1 MVFTELRFLFFFLV
15 VFVLHWTLSGA
26 TSRKVLLLISSYV
39 FYSAWDWRFASLLLL
54 STVIDYW
61 VARAIEREPADRRRK
76 GWLTIS
82 LLANL
87 GILGFFKYFNFF
99 VQSGAGFL
107 GWLGLPVD
115 VPTLSIVLPLG
126 ISFYTFQTMSYTL
139 DVYRR
144 KLRAAGP
151 LDFAVFVA
159 FFPQLVAGPI
169 VRASDFLPQLTTLRR
184 WADVVVRPALTL
196 FLIGYIKKACVADN
210 IAPIVD
216 TYFAAPATFTAS
228 AAVLAVMLYAVQIY
242 CDFSGY
248 SDMAIG
254 TARLL
259 GYDLCRNFD
268 APYLS
273 ASVTEFWRR
282 WHISLSTWL
291 RDYLYI
297 TLGGN
302 RGPAWMTY
310 RNLMLTMLLGG
321 LWHGAAWTF
330 VVWGALHG
338 LALAAERALGIG
350 VAAHGWRRLV
360 RVPLTFW
367 WVCVTWIF
375 FRADGFPAAMITLKS
390 FVLWDSPGTRSLPPF
405 LYGVVAALAAVHVLT
420 RLLHRDERP
429 DAATRLPAWGYAVA
443 YGAAFALATAA
454 LPLQYRP
461 FIYFQF

>member
-1 MVFTELRFLFFFLV
+1 MVFTELRFLFFFIV
-15 VFVLHWTLSGA
+15 IFVLHWSLSGS
-26 TSRKVLLLISSYV
+26 TSRKVLLLISSYL
-39 FYSAWDWRFASLLLL
+39 FYSVWDWRFASLLLL
-54 STVIDYW
+54 STVIDYA
-61 VARAIEREPADRRRK
+61 VARALAGEAAQRRRK
-76 GWLTIS
+76 RLLLIS
-82 LLANL
+82 LTANL

-99 VQSGAGFL
+99 VQSGVEFL
-107 GWLGLPVD
+107 GWLGLPAD
-115 VPTLSIVLPLG
+115 APTLSIILPLG
-126 ISFYTFQTMSYTL
+126 ISFYTFQTMSYSL
-139 DVYRR
+139 DVY
-144 KLRAAGP
+144 KGQLPAARP

-169 VRASDFLPQLTTLRR
+169 VRASDFLPQLQVPRW
-184 WADVVVRPALTL
+184 WADVSVRSALTL
-196 FLIGYIKKACVADN
+196 FLIGYLKKACVADN
-210 IAPIVD
+210 IAPIID
-216 TYFAAPATFTAS
+216 LYFGDPGAYTAAS
-228 AAVLAVMLYAVQIY
+228 AVLAVMLYAVQIY

-248 SDMAIG
+248 SDMAIA
-254 TARLL
+254 TAALL
-259 GYDLCRNFD
+259 GYELCHNFD

-297 TLGGN
+297 PLGGN
-302 RGPAWMTY
+302 RGSTLCTY

-338 LALAAERALGIG
+338 LALSAERALGLG
-350 VAAHGWRRLV
+350 ATVRGWRRFV

-367 WVCVTWIF
+367 WVCVAWIF
-375 FRADGFPAAMITLKS
+375 FRADGFASATVTLRS
-390 FVLWDSPGTRSLPPF
+390 FVLLDSPGTRSFPQF
-405 LYGVVAALAAVHVLT
+405 LYAVFAALAIVHVLANQ
-420 RLLHRDERP
+420 LPGLG
-429 DAATRLPAWGYAVA
+429 AAWRRLPAWSFALI